1 MSDCNIMKG
10 LTWLYLR
17 NTVRDKGELCQ
28 REFWGRVE
36 VLTRPSS
43 CYRRS
48 LLSVSHGGDLGQ
60 LGHPGHHL
68 GHLGQLEGEDGA
80 ASAGQVPPNIP
91 CEPEGASRS
100 IPTSASWRPGAR
112 SKTGE
117 KVTSQILLSRDPCF

>member
-10 LTWLYLR
+10 LTWLYLG

-28 REFWGRVE
+28 RELWARVE

-68 GHLGQLEGEDGA
+68 CHLGQLEGEDGA

-91 CEPEGASRS
+91 CEPEGTSRS
-100 IPTSASWRPGAR
+100 IPTPASWSPGAC

-117 KVTSQILLSRDPCF
+117 KVTTQIIAQ